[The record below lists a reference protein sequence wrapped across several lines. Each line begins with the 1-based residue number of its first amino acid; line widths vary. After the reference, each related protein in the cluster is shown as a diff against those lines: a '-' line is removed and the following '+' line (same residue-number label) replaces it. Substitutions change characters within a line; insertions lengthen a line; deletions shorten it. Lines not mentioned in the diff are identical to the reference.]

1 MNGRAGATYVYHNYM
16 HSYPEEWT
24 AVTTYNNQG
33 SETALITGF
42 GNDALS
48 SPAYSVWR
56 YGTVYA
62 KFLILRNYTYRN
74 GPNDSAF
81 GIANLFL
88 GVEAGD
94 KDYKSI
100 V

>member
-42 GNDALS
+42 GHDALS
-48 SPAYSVWR
+48 SPVYSVWR
-56 YGTVYA
+56 YGTVYV
-62 KFLILRNYTYRN
+62 KFLILRNYTFRN

-94 KDYKSI
+94 KDYKNI